1 MTVLVLV
8 LVAAL
13 ALAITFAAKWQETRQ
28 EIADERKYWIAKV
41 TRIESDKQILLEGSR
56 RDLETIR
63 NLEQSLRTTASAT
76 ANATAGNHALQDKL
90 SAILCPR
97 NDHVWQDGICTKCG
111 RQKDAE

>member
-1 MTVLVLV
+1 MTVLALS

-28 EIADERKYWIAKV
+28 EIADERKEWFEKV
-41 TRIESDKQILLEGSR
+41 ARLEYDKQILLEGSR

-63 NLEQSLRTTASAT
+63 DLEQSLRTTASVA

-90 SAILCPR
+90 SAILCPH
-97 NDHVWQDGICTKCG
+97 NDHVWVDGVCVKCG
-111 RQKDAE
+111 RTHEP